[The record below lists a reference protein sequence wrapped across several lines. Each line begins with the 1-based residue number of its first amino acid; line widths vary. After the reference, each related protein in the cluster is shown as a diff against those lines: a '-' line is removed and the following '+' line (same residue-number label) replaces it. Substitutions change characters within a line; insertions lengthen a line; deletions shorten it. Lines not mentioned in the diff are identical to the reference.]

1 MEKSNNKHNEIK
13 SFLNKTMTPS
23 QNKKFEEEI
32 KSDKN
37 LENEVNAQKFERAFE
52 YLSLKADL
60 REKFKQIKEEENVSP
75 FWIIFIQKPFIKG
88 IAASLV
94 IGLLGFVI
102 WNSISDYRDRQLAEH
117 QREQA
122 RLDSLNNINIQ
133 NRVAISPTAN
143 DLINA
148 SIAES
153 KQQPQ
158 ENIPKALENAA
169 LAYERGNLTEASKL
183 LEKPKPKPNPHNNPN
198 TYGSSPNNTTK
209 QTETNPETES
219 YRALYQGLIFLSNK
233 QYKEAI
239 IRFSKVE
246 KPIKEEATWYTA
258 LAYLKNDEIQKGID
272 LLQEIIKNKGK
283 YQSDAENLLKS
294 MQEARPQK

>member
-1 MEKSNNKHNEIK
+1 MKTYNSKEYQKSIDLYIYGFMDAEQ
-13 SFLNKTMTPS
+13 TE
-23 QNKKFEEEI
+23 KFEKEI
-32 KSDKN
+32 R
-37 LENEVNAQKFERAFE
+37 ENP
-52 YLSLKADL
+52 DL
-60 REKFKQIKEEENVSP
+60 EEEVQFRRLGQVSKFLSMKKQLKEVYRKENP
-75 FWIIFIQKPFIKG
+75 LQWWLNPIYIRV
-88 IAASLV
+88 AASLV
-94 IGLLGFVI
+94 IGLLGVVI
-102 WNSISDYRDRQLAEH
+102 WNYTSDYRDGQFAERQ
-117 QREQA
+117 RKQA
-122 RLDSLNNINIQ
+122 RVDSLNNINIQ
-133 NRVAISPTAN
+133 NRVAINPTTN

-158 ENIPKALENAA
+158 ENIPKTLENAA

-183 LEKPKPKPNPHNNPN
+183 LEKPKPKPNPNNNPN

-246 KPIKEEATWYTA
+246 KPIKEEANWYTA
-258 LAYLKNDEIQKGID
+258 LAYLKSNELQKGID
-272 LLQEIIKNKGK
+272 LLQEIIKDRGK

-294 MQEARPQK
+294 MQEVKIQK